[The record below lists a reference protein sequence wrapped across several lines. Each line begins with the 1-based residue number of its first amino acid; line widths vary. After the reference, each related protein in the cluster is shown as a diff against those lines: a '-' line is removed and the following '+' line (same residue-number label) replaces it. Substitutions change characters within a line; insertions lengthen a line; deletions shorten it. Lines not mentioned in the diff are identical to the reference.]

1 MCVRDADD
9 RCVLQF
15 TLRNAAGCAL
25 HRRASRVIHRSELFV
40 APTGRREFCFTR
52 AAHGRQCR
60 RRRGPRRGPG
70 FSWVWYIGRRSA
82 EGRLARPARLARTSR
97 DGDPGSERFPR
108 VDRHYSAGLT
118 CAREA
123 ISTSSVLRPTELPA
137 SRGHT
142 APHRVVR
149 VCRCYVV
156 ILECVLRR
164 ARDCAALARKPLMA
178 FKLGWPLSPAARKLL
193 TSDQSGMTGRSASK
207 TLAAI
212 EWHTCAMAGALN
224 AFKRSLGFRRRSH
237 PLLRST

>member
-52 AAHGRQCR
+52 AAHGRQGR
-60 RRRGPRRGPG
+60 RHHGPRRGPG
-70 FSWVWYIGRRSA
+70 FGQCWYIGRRSA

-118 CAREA
+118 CARET

-142 APHRVVR
+142 APHRVIR

-164 ARDCAALARKPLMA
+164 ARDCSAGTQTADGVQ
-178 FKLGWPLSPAARKLL
+178 LGRPSSPAAHKLS
-193 TSDQSGMTGRSASK
+193 TGDQSGMTGRSASE

-212 EWHTCAMAGALN
+212 KSHTWSN
-224 AFKRSLGFRRRSH
+224 DRRA
-237 PLLRST
+237 